1 VAGLVKPRTFFNK
14 YHRVMKKARTVK
26 RKYMVKARKVKYL
39 GIKPRER
46 RSDSL
51 FKARLLLK
59 EIVEDNLETFKLL
72 ARY

>member
-1 VAGLVKPRTFFNK
+1 MR
-14 YHRVMKKARTVK
+14 KARIVK
-26 RKYMVKARKVKYL
+26 RKYGVKARKVKSL

>member
-1 VAGLVKPRTFFNK
+1 MRKTRTI
-14 YHRVMKKARTVK
+14 K
-26 RKYMVKARKVKYL
+26 RKYRVKAKKVKPF

-46 RSDSL
+46 RLSSFL
-51 FKARLLLK
+51 KERLLLK